1 MKTPTSS
8 TFQVG
13 DIVWAGKSSDPAHAV
28 TWEIRAI
35 YAAKGANYAL
45 LRSGQTGR
53 LRKEHVANLT
63 KFTPRLQEP
72 A

>member
-1 MKTPTSS
+1 MKTPTSN
-8 TFQVG
+8 TLQVG

-28 TWEIRAI
+28 TWEIRSI
-35 YAAKGANYAL
+35 YTLRGVDCAL

-53 LRKEHVANLT
+53 LRKELVSNLT

>member
-8 TFQVG
+8 TLQVG

-28 TWEIRAI
+28 TWEILAFHVTQDER
-35 YAAKGANYAL
+35 YAL
-45 LRSGQTGR
+45 LKSGQSGR
-53 LRKEHVANLT
+53 LRDELLANLT